1 MTGRVSS
8 APAADTAPDG
18 RPAILA
24 VDAGRVAYEEALRWQ
39 RLLVVA
45 RLEDRVDDVLL
56 TLEHDPVYTAGRRAD
71 IVANVL
77 GTRDIPVVRVDR
89 GGDVTYHGPG
99 QLVAYPLVKLR
110 SSKQVRPYV
119 EGLEEACVRAA
130 ADFGVRARPSTRSA
144 TGAGRRRTGV
154 WVGDEKLAAVGVRV
168 HRRVTSHGLALNV
181 TTNLDDFG
189 GIVPCGIAD
198 AGVCSLRSLGVET
211 TVNQVRARLV
221 EHLGDLLG
229 RRPRPALPAELGL

>member
-8 APAADTAPDG
+8 APAADAAPGG

-24 VDAGRVAYEEALRWQ
+24 VDAGRVAYEEALSWQ

-99 QLVAYPLVKLR
+99 QLVAYPVVKLR

-119 EGLEEACVRAA
+119 EGLEEACVRVA
-130 ADFGVRARPSTRSA
+130 ADFGVRARPSARPA
-144 TGAGRRRTGV
+144 AAPGGRRTGV

-168 HRRVTSHGLALNV
+168 HRGVTSHGLAFNV
-181 TTNLDDFG
+181 TTNLDDFR

-198 AGVCSLRSLGVET
+198 AGVCSLRSLGVEA
-211 TVNQVRARLV
+211 TVAQVRARLV

-229 RRPRPALPAELGL
+229 RRPRPALAAHLGL